1 MRVTRVGM
9 GLLVVTLLSGSGC
22 QTTPNTTIKPPL
34 HEEYTLPP
42 SDDSRFSSPPTY
54 PALQIAPGILGLL
67 NRTLS
72 RDFQPTTSDDEA
84 PNFSFFSW
92 SIGTNLARDARGK
105 QRGLRLSRDPEADIL
120 LPNVAMEAGLLA

>member
-22 QTTPNTTIKPPL
+22 QTTLNTTIKPPL

-54 PALQIAPGILGLL
+54 PKEALDNSQFKKQNKPGEQFQGPGGRLG
-67 NRTLS
+67 TG
-72 RDFQPTTSDDEA
+72 PT
-84 PNFSFFSW
+84 
-92 SIGTNLARDARGK
+92 GMG
-105 QRGLRLSRDPEADIL
+105 GY
-120 LPNVAMEAGLLA
+120 